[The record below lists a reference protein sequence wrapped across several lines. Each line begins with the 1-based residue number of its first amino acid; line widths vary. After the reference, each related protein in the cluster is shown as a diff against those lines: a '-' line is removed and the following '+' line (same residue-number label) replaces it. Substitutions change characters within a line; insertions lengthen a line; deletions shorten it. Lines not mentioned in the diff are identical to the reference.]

1 MIYRKLPDIFSI
13 LTHLFISIYF
23 FIFPEKSVNARRLR
37 RAGVEL
43 DYGACSVRVTK
54 YQEGKVHFV
63 LLCPPEMKPL
73 EPQSAQRFV
82 CGLLF
87 DAGRSTSCGG
97 SDSMKTPIP
106 TTTTPPMAPME

>member
-1 MIYRKLPDIFSI
+1 M
-13 LTHLFISIYF
+13 T
-23 FIFPEKSVNARRLR
+23 ARRFR
-37 RAGVEL
+37 KADVKL
-43 DYGACSVRVTK
+43 DYGACSVRITK

-87 DAGRSTSCGG
+87 DSGRSTSCGG
-97 SDSMKTPIP
+97 SSSMKTPIP
-106 TTTTPPMAPME
+106 PTTTAPLEAME